1 MNILRFQVKHLKDG
15 SYVIV
20 DKEYKRWK
28 MPRLAVSLH
37 FKAGIEATDICERLN
52 KEWIRFQRN
61 PE

>member
-1 MNILRFQVKHLKDG
+1 MNKRFQVWQEDDN

-20 DKEYKRWK
+20 DTEHQQYL

-37 FKAGIEATDICERLN
+37 FKAGIEAADICERLN
-52 KEWIRFQRN
+52 KEWQRFVRN